1 MKKIVAVAAAAV
13 LTMGLAACAEEATEE
28 VVEEPAMEEVAPVEP
43 AMEEVAPVEG
53 EVVEEAPMEGEAA
66 MEEAAPA
73 E

>member
-53 EVVEEAPMEGEAA
+53 EVVDEAAMEEPA